1 MDCDECVNHKKVY
14 IVNFCKKN
22 PLIHNK
28 GSVYSSALNSHRQN
42 NSKLSRHGSQEDL
55 KKMIPKIKAT
65 KLPGRFLD
73 KMNELKTE
81 CTSLAVSPVE
91 KNPTLNVSLSYSKLK
106 NLIDLDEYV
115 RAMFAKDEVTHKG
128 YNITGDHSIQLL
140 NYKLEAFSPLT
151 QINYSKDIQLYKGCF
166 LL

>member
-1 MDCDECVNHKKVY
+1 MNCDERVNHKKVY
-14 IVNFCKKN
+14 IANFHTKN

-28 GSVYSSALNSHRQN
+28 GSVHSSGLKSCRQKNSRI
-42 NSKLSRHGSQEDL
+42 SRCGSQENFTKTAL
-55 KKMIPKIKAT
+55 KMKSPC
-65 KLPGRFLD
+65 RFSD

-106 NLIDLDEYV
+106 NLIDLDEYI
-115 RAMFAKDEVTHKG
+115 RAMFAKDEVPHKG